1 MTNEV
6 EKEGE
11 EETRVEGRDGEDGV
25 SGGKGGRG
33 REKGANE
40 SK

>member
-11 EETRVEGRDGEDGV
+11 KEIRVEGRDGEDGV
-25 SGGKGGRG
+25 TGGKGGRG
-33 REKGANE
+33 RERRAN
-40 SK
+40 